1 MINACNEGE
10 KPQINKSVSQ
20 GTDIEEQSPVSKR
33 KKSAKNKTKN
43 KWNKDNRKDQQ
54 NQVLWKD
61 KIDKLLDKKMRINH
75 KWKRRHYN
83 WYKGSQKTTNSYME
97 TF

>member
-1 MINACNEGE
+1 MPAMRGE

-33 KKSAKNKTKN
+33 KKLAKNKTKN